1 MREAE
6 KEAAARIPRI
16 DAIVGEPLRNVNIFA
31 GKDDPVARPDEE
43 YPVWLRR
50 EVERPAKLDPYRF
63 QKLGILP
70 TRTELRLINKAKI
83 RQSNEE
89 RSA

>member
-6 KEAAARIPRI
+6 KEAAARVPRL
-16 DAIVGEPLRNVNIFA
+16 DATVGEPLRNVNIFA
-31 GKDDPVARPDEE
+31 DKSDPIARPDEE
-43 YPVWLRR
+43 YPIWLRR
-50 EVERPAKLDPYRF
+50 EVERPAKLDPHRF

-83 RQSNEE
+83 RQANEE
-89 RSA
+89 RGA